1 MLYPTELR
9 GRISLVSELATYRAR
24 AAMSTSERQGRALTR
39 SAAAPSALLDEP
51 IKAIDPRCVPLQGH
65 ALNDLDAA
73 HEAREQ
79 QDAGER
85 NDRRKS
91 GGGED
96 VWGGLGRRPSSR
108 QANTPRN
115 G

>member
-1 MLYPTELR
+1 
-9 GRISLVSELATYRAR
+9 
-24 AAMSTSERQGRALTR
+24 MSTSERQGRALTR

-91 GGGED
+91 GGVRFGR
-96 VWGGLGRRPSSR
+96 VGGLAVVRHRDKLTRRATASEAAARDCS
-108 QANTPRN
+108 
-115 G
+115 